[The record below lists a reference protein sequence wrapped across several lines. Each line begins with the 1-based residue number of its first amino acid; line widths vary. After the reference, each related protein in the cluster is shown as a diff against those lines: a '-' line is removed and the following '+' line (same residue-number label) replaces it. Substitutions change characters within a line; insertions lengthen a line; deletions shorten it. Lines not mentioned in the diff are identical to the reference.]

1 MNLTECMEYVRNDFW
16 LDGWEKYVLNHREI
30 IFWFVSLFE
39 STFYYFLMINDQIL
53 QILTEPK

>member
-39 STFYYFLMINDQIL
+39 STFYYFIMINDQIL

>member
-39 STFYYFLMINDQIL
+39 STFYYFIMINDQIL
-53 QILTEPK
+53 QILTESK